1 MLRRV
6 LTAALLLVCC
16 TLSTAFAPPVHNAAL
31 CLKQIH
37 TGTSK
42 PAAQQRNLHALQ
54 AKTPEEEAEDDR
66 WAKNPYGWTTGPI
79 ARRNGLVVQVGHA
92 SSGSASCTVGFRLAC
107 RSGMQHLVAFVEG
120 ACNTTSMSIFV

>member
-6 LTAALLLVCC
+6 LTAALLIICC
-16 TLSTAFAPPVHNAAL
+16 ALSAAFAPPVHNAAL
-31 CLKQIH
+31 SLKQFH

-42 PAAQQRNLHALQ
+42 PAAVQRNLHTLQ

-79 ARRNGLVVQVGHA
+79 ARRNGLVVQVSV
-92 SSGSASCTVGFRLAC
+92 SSLIEVPRVPWRLHFAYRQYYAASCSTC
-107 RSGMQHLVAFVEG
+107 
-120 ACNTTSMSIFV
+120 